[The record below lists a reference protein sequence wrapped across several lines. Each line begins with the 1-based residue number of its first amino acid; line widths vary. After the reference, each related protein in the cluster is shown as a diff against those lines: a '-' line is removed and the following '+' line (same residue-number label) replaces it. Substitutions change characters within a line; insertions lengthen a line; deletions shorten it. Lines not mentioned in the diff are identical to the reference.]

1 MAKKETQKK
10 ESKKKDGEKDAPQK
24 SAEPIVS
31 RLQKRYQDEV
41 LPALAE
47 KFGRK
52 NRLSLPKLEK
62 IVVNM
67 GVGSAIQ
74 DKKDME
80 LAADAMAQ
88 ITGQKPIITKAR
100 QAIAGFRLRQG
111 MSIGCKVTLRRV
123 RMYEFLDRLITLALP
138 RVRDFRGVSETAF
151 DGNGNYSLGLSEQ
164 LVFPELNPD
173 KYPKVQGMNITIVTT
188 TASDDEARELLRA
201 LGMPFRR
208 EAQAGA
214 A

>member
-1 MAKKETQKK
+1 MAKKESQKKETQKK
-10 ESKKKDGEKDAPQK
+10 DASKEGAAVSAAPV
-24 SAEPIVS
+24 VS

-41 LPALAE
+41 LPALAQSL
-47 KFGRK
+47 GRK
-52 NRLSLPKLEK
+52 NRLSLPRLEK

-67 GVGSAIQ
+67 GVGSAVQ
-74 DKKDME
+74 DKKDLE
-80 LAADAMAQ
+80 LAADALTQ

-111 MSIGCKVTLRRV
+111 MPIGCKVTLRRS

-151 DGNGNYSLGLSEQ
+151 DGKGNYSLGLSEQ

-173 KYPKVQGMNITIVTT
+173 KYTKVQGMNITIVTT
-188 TASDDEARELLRA
+188 TANDDEARELLRA

-208 EAQAGA
+208 EAQ
-214 A
+214 